1 MPGCFRVDALR
12 IPEGLATMTFDRYLL
27 RSYTHVF
34 VVSFVALFGLVVI
47 VDLLENLDDF
57 LARNADG
64 TTFTL
69 LHNIAQFYAYQTLFF
84 LGRAGAILSLLAVV
98 IVLILFQRSGE
109 LHPLLAAGLPMY
121 RVLLPL
127 VFAAAGVSGL
137 LMLNQEL
144 IIPRIAF
151 AAYKAR
157 GGADAAE
164 VRVEPIYDHASR
176 ISIDGRRLQLSE
188 RTIEQAEFVLPTPTI
203 ADDLTILKAARAI
216 HKSAKRGQPAGW
228 LLQDVSPQWSELPLT
243 ERGRELVRPGP
254 RPEDVFVVTAVT
266 CDQLYKR
273 NSSFTLLSS
282 QELLRRIHS
291 PAFGLVSAQRLIV
304 HLHSRFVQ
312 PLLNVI
318 TVLIV
323 LPLMV
328 RRESR
333 GLVVD
338 CAVSGAMLGL
348 VVGLAQGCQFLGQM
362 RFLPPDLAAWLP
374 VICGGTLAAWFSGVI
389 RT

>member
-1 MPGCFRVDALR
+1 
-12 IPEGLATMTFDRYLL
+12 MTFDRYLL
-27 RSYTHVF
+27 RSYAHVF
-34 VVSFVALFGLVVI
+34 AVSFIALYGLVVI

-64 TTFTL
+64 STWKL
-69 LHNIAQFYAYQTLFF
+69 LENIGEFYGYQSLFF
-84 LGRAGAILSLLAVV
+84 LDRAGGILSLLAVV

-109 LHPLLAAGLPMY
+109 LHPLLAAGIPMY

-127 VFAAAGVSGL
+127 VFAAAGVGGL

-144 IIPRIAF
+144 IIPRIAY

-157 GGADAAE
+157 GGVDSAE

-176 ISIDGRRLQLSE
+176 ISIDGRRLQLAE
-188 RTIEQAEFVLPTPTI
+188 RMIEQAEFVLPTPTI
-203 ADDLTILKAARAI
+203 AGDLTILKATRAI
-216 HKSAKRGQPAGW
+216 HRSAKRGRPSGW
-228 LLQDVSPQWSELPLT
+228 LLQDVSPRWSELSLT
-243 ERGRELVRPGP
+243 ERGQELVLPGS
-254 RPEDVFVVTAVT
+254 RPEDVFIVTAVT

-273 NSSFTLLSS
+273 NSSYTMLSS

-291 PAFGLVSAQRLIV
+291 PAFGLVSVQRLVV

-312 PLLNVI
+312 PLLGVI
-318 TVLIV
+318 SVLIV

-338 CAVSGAMLGL
+338 CAVSGAALGL
-348 VVGLAQGCQFLGQM
+348 LIGLTQGCLFLAQM
-362 RFLPPDLAAWLP
+362 RLMPPDLAAWIP
-374 VICGGTLAAWFSGVI
+374 VISGGTFAAWFSGII